1 MNYKETLFFVAKCLT
16 ISLEEKNRKQIE
28 NQLKT
33 SSINWE
39 DIVKLSTSHYVLP
52 ALYCNLKRADFLKYL
67 PSDLIDYMQHITDL
81 NRERNKQIITQAKEL
96 NQLLLSNNIT
106 PVFLKGTS
114 NIVEGLY
121 EDIAER
127 MVGDIDFIFSKQD
140 YPKAIQI
147 LKGDDYSKS
156 IDWYDSSPL
165 FRHYSRLIK
174 QGKVNAIEIHKDL
187 LREKYSDEFNYT
199 FINKNV
205 QKINTFNVLSFE
217 NQLTLS
223 IAATQ
228 INDYGFHYK
237 RIALRNA
244 YDVFLLSKKS
254 NAKKSLDRFGTL
266 TLPLNCFLATCYV
279 AFGEINSLEYY
290 RINKTDKY
298 LSTFY
303 KLLNNDP
310 VSKVKVKIK
319 TTSIELFRKLI
330 IVFRCVY
337 DKEHR
342 VWIIKRVSEKKWQD
356 QKLIQLGLKKKKS
369 R

>member
-1 MNYKETLFFVAKCLT
+1 M
-16 ISLEEKNRKQIE
+16 IE

-67 PSDLIDYMQHITDL
+67 PSDLVEYMQYITDL
-81 NRERNKQIITQAKEL
+81 NRDRNKQIITQAKEL

-106 PVFLKGTS
+106 PVFLKGTC

-147 LKGDDYSKS
+147 LKGDDYNLLIKQDYYLTSK
-156 IDWYDSSPL
+156 
-165 FRHYSRLIK
+165 HYPRLIK
-174 QGKVNAIEIHKDL
+174 QGKINAIEIHKDL
-187 LREKYSDEFNYT
+187 LIEKYSDEFNYT
-199 FINKNV
+199 FINKDV

-254 NAKKSLDRFGTL
+254 NAKKSLGRFGTL

-290 RINKTDKY
+290 RTNKTDNY
-298 LSTFY
+298 LRLFNKFLINEKKSKFHIRIKDIEIFINSRMQIIY
-303 KLLNNDP
+303 K
-310 VSKVKVKIK
+310 S
-319 TTSIELFRKLI
+319 LF
-330 IVFRCVY
+330 
-337 DKEHR
+337 DKDVR
-342 VWIIKRVSEKKWQD
+342 TWIIKRVSDKKWQH

>member
-1 MNYKETLFFVAKCLT
+1 MNYKVALFFVAKCLT

-67 PSDLIDYMQHITDL
+67 PSDLVEYMQYITDL

-106 PVFLKGTS
+106 PVFLKGTC

-127 MVGDIDFIFSKQD
+127 MVGDIDFIFSEQD

-147 LKGDDYSKS
+147 LKGDDYNLMIKQ
-156 IDWYDSSPL
+156 DYYVPGK
-165 FRHYSRLIK
+165 HYPRLIK
-174 QGKVNAIEIHKDL
+174 QGKINAIEIHKYL
-187 LREKYSDEFNYT
+187 LIEKYSDEFNYT
-199 FINKNV
+199 FINKDV

-237 RIALRNA
+237 RITLRNA

-254 NAKKSLDRFGTL
+254 NAKKSLGRFGTL

-279 AFGEINSLEYY
+279 AFGEINTLEYD
-290 RINKTDKY
+290 KTDKTEDY
-298 LSTFY
+298 LKTFN
-303 KLLNNDP
+303 KLLIND
-310 VSKVKVKIK
+310 K
-319 TTSIELFRKLI
+319 
-330 IVFRCVY
+330 
-337 DKEHR
+337 
-342 VWIIKRVSEKKWQD
+342 KRVRYCKRKDVQFFIINRLYLIYKSFLNKPFRMWLINLVTSKEWQGR
-356 QKLIQLGLKKKKS
+356 KLIQLGLKKKKF